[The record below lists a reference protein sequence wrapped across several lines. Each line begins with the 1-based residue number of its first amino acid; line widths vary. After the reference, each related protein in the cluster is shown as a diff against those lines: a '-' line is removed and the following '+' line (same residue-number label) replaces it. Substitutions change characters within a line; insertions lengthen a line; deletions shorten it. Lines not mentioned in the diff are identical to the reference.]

1 MQWKSSQNILLSIFE
16 YHACLFLS
24 HVTGSLPLHMKREC
38 FFLCCHYVLYN
49 NVFTIISNIF
59 KELLGWKSKH
69 TTSQI
74 MQQQGMRT
82 WRAINDCNPKHYGN
96 FGPFI
101 EGNNYPIQPLE
112 TLLTKSLN
120 AMFYCFCS
128 LNESRIKDWDFNA
141 ERIHCSVLE
150 YIHNERTDVSITNVI
165 L

>member
-1 MQWKSSQNILLSIFE
+1 MKKLAKHTFKYLRVPCMFVSKSCNWQLTSTHEAI
-16 YHACLFLS
+16 
-24 HVTGSLPLHMKREC
+24 M
-38 FFLCCHYVLYN
+38 FFLCCHYVSYN

-69 TTSQI
+69 TTSRI
-74 MQQQGMRT
+74 MQKQGMRT
-82 WRAINDCNPKHYGN
+82 CRAINDCNPKHYGH

-120 AMFYCFCS
+120 AMFHCFCS
-128 LNESRIKDWDFNA
+128 LNESRIQIWDFNA
-141 ERIHCSVLE
+141 KRIHCLVLE
-150 YIHNERTDVSITNVI
+150 YIHNERTDVSITKVF